1 MQIHNNIYVYIYLIK
16 FKKCTRCRRAKCFW
30 ETSWYLL
37 CSCRFSAKTWSID
50 FLPISGHIDF
60 FFLGGK
66 CLNASSRPLFM
77 RLLHFSALC
86 TSTPTLSF
94 LPTGRGKN
102 SIEAAAWSC
111 PYLIRG
117 REDSSVVIEAVCQR
131 SEAFRLMTRGWP
143 DAALDWRTGSQH
155 VSAMTAQWD
164 GNSVVL
170 PHNAHHE
177 GCSYSLTNLT
187 KSLAFIE
194 TIMFAVGDGGIAGI
208 IVATELSRPHGW
220 FLVPRRVAKGGSKD
234 LRTSNKKP
242 TLKVLGWTLLI
253 I

>member
-1 MQIHNNIYVYIYLIK
+1 
-16 FKKCTRCRRAKCFW
+16 
-30 ETSWYLL
+30 
-37 CSCRFSAKTWSID
+37 
-50 FLPISGHIDF
+50 
-60 FFLGGK
+60 
-66 CLNASSRPLFM
+66 M

-155 VSAMTAQWD
+155 VSAMTAQ
-164 GNSVVL
+164 
-170 PHNAHHE
+170 
-177 GCSYSLTNLT
+177 
-187 KSLAFIE
+187 
-194 TIMFAVGDGGIAGI
+194 
-208 IVATELSRPHGW
+208 
-220 FLVPRRVAKGGSKD
+220 
-234 LRTSNKKP
+234 
-242 TLKVLGWTLLI
+242 
-253 I
+253 